1 MMTRSES
8 IEKLA
13 AALCAVQAEVH
24 NTVKSERND
33 FTSSSYAPLDQI
45 LNEVRPLLAQH
56 SLSIVQFPA
65 SEGDKVG
72 LTTMVLHSSGQYIAE
87 TILMGLPEEKKKSAA
102 QVVGSIITYL
112 RRYSLQGV
120 LNQSA
125 EKDTDGN
132 LSTPS
137 KPKETAKYSARASI
151 ENEYGR
157 EDEKTIVGFSADI
170 MKRLANAG
178 GDLKKLAPEK
188 YKAFREEV
196 AALPE
201 QTDDAVMPILMRME
215 SDAAAQALEL
225 Y

>member
-1 MMTRSES
+1 MNRSDS

-56 SLSIVQFPA
+56 NLSIVQFPT

-137 KPKETAKYSARASI
+137 KPKETAKYSAQASI
-151 ENEYGR
+151 ENEFGK
-157 EDEKTIVGFSADI
+157 EDEKPTVGFSADVI
-170 MKRLANAG
+170 KRLANAG
-178 GDLKKLAPEK
+178 GELKKFAPDK
-188 YKAFREEV
+188 AKAFRDEIG
-196 AALPE
+196 ALTE
-201 QTDDAVMPILMRME
+201 QTDAAVMPILMRME
-215 SDAAAQALEL
+215 SEATAHAADI

>member
-1 MMTRSES
+1 MNSSES

-13 AALCAVQAEVH
+13 AALCVVQAEVH

-56 SLSIVQFPA
+56 NLSIVQFPT
-65 SEGDKVG
+65 SENDKVG

-137 KPKETAKYSARASI
+137 RPEETAKYSAQASI
-151 ENEYGR
+151 ENEFGK
-157 EDEKTIVGFSADI
+157 EDEKPTVGFSEEI
-170 MKRLANAG
+170 TTRLANAG
-178 GDLKKLAPEK
+178 NTLKRLAPET
-188 YKAFREEV
+188 YTRFRKEV
-196 AALPE
+196 GALPK
-201 QTDDAVMPILMRME
+201 QTDAAVMSILNEME
-215 SDAAAQALEL
+215 DEASARLTDVV
-225 Y
+225 